1 MKAKN
6 KLFVLLGVGLS
17 MTSLVFALSSCNG
30 GGENPTTTGTGPVT
44 QTTTTTDTGGGGG
57 DTPVVTDVD
66 DSIGTPGSLRV
77 DNVGKVTWGRVTGAT
92 AYQVDVNGTVKSV
105 KIANLNLL
113 DLATLPKD
121 GKFTIKVAAVKDNK
135 VGNFSNPISYTYG
148 GAKLISPEVS
158 GMSGNN
164 ITWTNPSITA
174 YPGIDK
180 AVPVI
185 KINDTVNKFAEGA
198 SSYDLSSVTAK
209 SNIEIYLTGDGVYNK
224 DSAKVKLVY
233 EPTGK
238 KLSYAAPQNV
248 HMEGEVLVFDKV
260 EGANAYYV
268 KDVNNTTT
276 TLTSEEIVAL
286 ASDRKGHFLVKEI
299 WAGNT
304 DLDISDSESAEVTYF
319 TESDGLGTEASPF
332 LIRTASQLRYI
343 EFYEVQ
349 NKAKYYK
356 LANDLEFE
364 MYDPAS
370 DEDYSNFYNL
380 GNLSGVID
388 GDGHALKNVTVYYK
402 DGYSSIFDSITST
415 GQIKNLKIEDTKW
428 RTWTNRTNDGVMH
441 EKGGECS
448 ILAYQSEGII
458 DNVTLV
464 SGSVVAV
471 KDGAS
476 GLVSINRGT
485 IKNCKALK
493 DFFVEGANEA
503 GAFAIYN
510 AGTIQNSINY
520 AKVSGKRVI
529 GGIVGRNAGLVKE
542 CGNEGEISADIYGG
556 GIVGYNYNVKDGE
569 NMQYQTLIYSCYNK
583 GKINC
588 TAYAGGIAGKNGS
601 DGYNEVDAD
610 AYANAGIYGC
620 YNQGTVIG
628 LISIAGIVGRNYAYD
643 DADHSFGV
651 KACYSSGGVNYGV
664 SGFTTNRI
672 YLSVADCSWAEAGD
686 AKIYVHY
693 WKPDTTGTNWPGI
706 EMKKTTIGSS
716 EFYYVDMGS
725 IKANQLQGV
734 KFNRVN
740 PADGTVWNEF
750 EGDVTAVSRSDTAF
764 YYVDSNWTTA
774 TMAEPSCGMIV
785 GVNNMVNN
793 CYYTEIKNTSTGTV
807 IPGVAGGMI
816 YDSQAK
822 TITDLRGI
830 APTLNQALG
839 NVEVF
844 VAVENA
850 FPKLKWQS

>member
-1 MKAKN
+1 MKVKS
-6 KLFVLLGVGLS
+6 KLLVLLGVGLS
-17 MTSLVFALSSCNG
+17 MIPLAFTLSSCG
-30 GGENPTTTGTGPVT
+30 GGNEPTTTSTTPT
-44 QTTTTTDTGGGGG
+44 PQTTTPTTGG
-57 DTPVVTDVD
+57 DTTVITEVD
-66 DSIGTPGSLRV
+66 DSIATPGNLRV

-92 AYQVDVNGTVKSV
+92 GYQVDINGAVKTV

-113 DLATLPKD
+113 DLSTLPKD
-121 GKFTIKVAAVKDNK
+121 GKFTIKVAAVKDEK
-135 VGNFSNPISYTYG
+135 VSNFSNPISYTYG
-148 GAKLISPEVS
+148 GSKLISPEVS

-185 KINDTVNKFAEGA
+185 KINNTVNKLAENTN
-198 SSYDLSSVTAK
+198 SYDLSSVQAK
-209 SNIEIYLTGDGVYNK
+209 SNIEIYFAGDGVYNK
-224 DSAKVKLVY
+224 DSAKVELVY
-233 EPTGK
+233 EPTSK
-238 KLSYAAPQNV
+238 KLSYKSPQNV
-248 HMEGEVLVFDKV
+248 HMEGELLVFDKV
-260 EGANAYYV
+260 EGANVYYV
-268 KDVNNTTT
+268 KDINNTTT
-276 TLTSEEIVAL
+276 TLTSEEIINL
-286 ASDRKGHFLVKEI
+286 SSDRKGHFLVKEI

-304 DLDISDSESAEVTYF
+304 DLDIGDSTPTEVTYF
-319 TESDGLGTEASPF
+319 TEADGLGTEESPF
-332 LIRTASQLRYI
+332 MISTASQLRYI

-349 NKAKYYK
+349 NQAKHYK
-356 LANDLEFE
+356 LANDLIFE
-364 MYDPAS
+364 EYSPAN

-388 GDGHALKNVTVYYK
+388 GDGHSIKNVTVYYK

-448 ILAYQSEGII
+448 ILAYQNRGII

-485 IKNCKALK
+485 IKNCKALSN
-493 DFFVEGANEA
+493 FIVEGANEA

-510 AGTIQNSINY
+510 SGTIQNSINY

-542 CGNEGEISADIYGG
+542 CGNEGEISADIYAG

-569 NMQYQTLIYSCYNK
+569 EMQYQTLVYSCYNK

-628 LISIAGIVGRNYAYD
+628 LISIAGIVGRNYAYN

-672 YLSVADCSWAEAGD
+672 YLSVADCSWAEADG
-686 AKIYVHY
+686 AKVYVHY
-693 WKPDTTGTNWPGI
+693 WKPDTTGTSWPGV

-716 EFYYVDMGS
+716 EFYYVDMTG
-725 IKANQLQGV
+725 IKANQLEGV
-734 KFNRVN
+734 KFNRVS
-740 PADGTVWNEF
+740 PTDGTVWSEF
-750 EGDVTAVSRSDTAF
+750 EGDVKEVSRSDTAF
-764 YYVDSNWTTA
+764 YYVNSNWSNA
-774 TMAEPSCGMIV
+774 SMAEPSCGMIA
-785 GVNNMVNN
+785 GDNNMINN
-793 CYYTEIKNTSTGTV
+793 CYYTEIKNTSTGV
-807 IPGVAGGMI
+807 IIPGVAGGMI

-822 TITDLRGI
+822 SITDLRGI
-830 APTLNQALG
+830 APTLNEVLG
-839 NVEVF
+839 EEVF
-844 VAVENA
+844 VGVDSA

>member
-1 MKAKN
+1 MKAKS

-17 MTSLVFALSSCNG
+17 VTSMAFALSSCGG
-30 GGENPTTTGTGPVT
+30 GGENPTTTSTTPVT
-44 QTTTTTDTGGGGG
+44 ETTTPTTGSG

-66 DSIGTPGSLRV
+66 GTIATPGSLRV

-92 AYQVDVNGTVKSV
+92 GYQVDVNGTVKSV

-113 DLATLPKD
+113 DLTTLPKD

-135 VGNFSNPISYTYG
+135 TGKFSSPISYTYG
-148 GAKLISPEVS
+148 GSKLISPEVC

-164 ITWTNPSITA
+164 ITWNNPSITS

-180 AVPVI
+180 PVPVI
-185 KINDTVNKFAEGA
+185 KINGTATKLAENA
-198 SSYDLSSVTAK
+198 SSYDLSQVQAK
-209 SNIEIYLTGDGVYNK
+209 SNLEIYFEGDGVYNK

-248 HMEGEVLVFDKV
+248 HMEGEILVFDKV

-276 TLTSEEIVAL
+276 TLTSEEIVNL
-286 ASDRKGHFLVKEI
+286 QSDRKGHFLVKEI

-304 DLDISDSESAEVTYF
+304 DLDISDSEPTEVTYF
-319 TESDGLGTEASPF
+319 TTSDGLGTEASPF
-332 LIRTASQLRYI
+332 MITSASQLRYI
-343 EFYEVQ
+343 EYYEVQ
-349 NKAKYYK
+349 NEAKYYK
-356 LANDLEFE
+356 LANDLVFE
-364 MYDPAS
+364 EYTPAD

-388 GDGHALKNVTVYYK
+388 GDGHSLKNVTVYYK

-448 ILAYQSEGII
+448 ILAYQNRGTI

-493 DFFVEGANEA
+493 TFTVEGANEA

-520 AKVSGKRVI
+520 ANVSGKRVI

-542 CGNEGEISADIYGG
+542 CGNEGEISADIYAG
-556 GIVGYNYNVKDGE
+556 GIVGYNYNVKDGA
-569 NMQYQTLIYSCYNK
+569 NMQYQTLVYSCYNK

-628 LISIAGIVGRNYAYD
+628 LISIAGIAGRNYGYND
-643 DADHSFGV
+643 VENNFGV
-651 KACYSSGGVNYGV
+651 RACYSSGGVNYGV
-664 SGFTTNRI
+664 TGFTTNRI

-693 WKPDTTGTNWPGI
+693 WKPDNTGTNWPGV

-750 EGDVTAVSRSDTAF
+750 ENDVKEVSRSDTAF

-774 TMAEPSCGMIV
+774 TMAEPSCGMIA
-785 GVNNMVNN
+785 GYNNMVNN
-793 CYYTEIKNTSTGTV
+793 CYYTEIKNTSTGII
-807 IPGVAGGMI
+807 IPGIAGGVI
-816 YDSQAK
+816 YDSSAK
-822 TITDLRGI
+822 TITQLRDI
-830 APTLNQALG
+830 APTLNLALG

-844 VAVENA
+844 VTVENA